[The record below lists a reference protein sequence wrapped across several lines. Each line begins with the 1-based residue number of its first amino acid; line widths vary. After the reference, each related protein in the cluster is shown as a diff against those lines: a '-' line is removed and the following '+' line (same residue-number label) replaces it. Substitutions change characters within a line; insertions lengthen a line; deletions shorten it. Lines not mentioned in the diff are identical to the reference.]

1 MDYRFTVFELRYIGL
16 EYRFTVL
23 EYRYRVYEKR
33 YTVLEKRNTVFNIV
47 GEYKTLLFAGR
58 SKEQVRTFSKGAISK
73 KLYSHNM
80 GSDYKPFHNNRP
92 PEGGLYDASKVLI
105 YLGWSSRVPVLCNF
119 RGYVR
124 VFKQF
129 TFSLFNVNIT

>member
-1 MDYRFTVFELRYIGL
+1 MIQHINTDNKNTGNSTRISSLYPQKLSFLRKYI
-16 EYRFTVL
+16 
-23 EYRYRVYEKR
+23 
-33 YTVLEKRNTVFNIV
+33 II
-47 GEYKTLLFAGR
+47 
-58 SKEQVRTFSKGAISK
+58 AISK